1 MTLTR
6 QVGAASRS
14 RMLVAHTAL
23 ETRLLLRNGEQ
34 LLLLLVIPLTLLLL
48 LSQLEIV
55 ELPAGSRIDY
65 LTPGLFAL
73 AIMSTAFTGQA
84 VATGYERR
92 YGALRRLATT
102 PLHRSTLIAGKT
114 LTVLAVETLQLA
126 LLAGTALALGW
137 QPLTGP
143 GTLAATGALVIA
155 GTAAFSGL
163 GLLLAGTLRAEA
175 TLAAANLVYLV
186 LLLVGGVIVPLDRF
200 PAGLQPVL
208 EVLPIALLADGL
220 RGALGPAGTG
230 VSPWPAVAGLVA
242 WAVVGIAAAA
252 ATFRWD

>member
-1 MTLTR
+1 ML
-6 QVGAASRS
+6 AAQ
-14 RMLVAHTAL
+14 TAL

-34 LLLLLVIPLTLLLL
+34 LLLLLVIPMMLMLL
-48 LSQLEIV
+48 LSQVEIV
-55 ELPAGSRIDY
+55 ELPAGSRIDF
-65 LTPGLFAL
+65 LAPGLIAL

-102 PLHRSTLIAGKT
+102 PLRRSTLVAGKT
-114 LTVLAVETLQLA
+114 LTVLAVEALQLA

-137 QPLTGP
+137 QSQTRP
-143 GTLAATGALVIA
+143 GSLAATGALVIA

-175 TLAAANLVYLV
+175 TLAAANLIYLV
-186 LLLVGGVIVPLDRF
+186 LLLVGGVIVPVDRF
-200 PAGLQPVL
+200 PAGVQPVL
-208 EVLPIALLADGL
+208 ELLPIALLTDGL
-220 RGALGPAGTG
+220 RGSLGPAGAG
-230 VSPWPAVAGLVA
+230 GSPWLAAAGLLVWAAVA
-242 WAVVGIAAAA
+242 IAAAA

>member
-1 MTLTR
+1 MTLTPLP
-6 QVGAASRS
+6 GAGSRP
-14 RMLVAHTAL
+14 RMLVTHTAL
-23 ETRLLLRNGEQ
+23 ETKLLLRNGEQ
-34 LLLLLVIPLTLLLL
+34 LLLLLVIPMMLLLL

-55 ELPAGSRIDY
+55 ELPGPRIDF
-65 LTPGLFAL
+65 LTPGLIAL

-102 PLHRSTLIAGKT
+102 PLGRSTLVAGKT
-114 LTVLAVETLQLA
+114 LTVLAVEALQLA
-126 LLAGTALALGW
+126 LLAGTAIALGW
-137 QPLTGP
+137 QPQTGL
-143 GTLAATGALVIA
+143 GSLVATGALVIA

-200 PAGLQPVL
+200 PAAVQPVL
-208 EVLPIALLADGL
+208 ELLPIALLTNGL

-230 VSPWPAVAGLVA
+230 ESPWLAAAGLLVWVAVA
-242 WAVVGIAAAA
+242 IAAAA

>member
-1 MTLTR
+1 MTLTPLP
-6 QVGAASRS
+6 GAGSRP
-14 RMLVAHTAL
+14 RMLATHTAL
-23 ETRLLLRNGEQ
+23 ETKLLLRNGEQ
-34 LLLLLVIPLTLLLL
+34 LLLLLVIPMMLLLL

-55 ELPAGSRIDY
+55 ELPPGPRIDF
-65 LTPGLFAL
+65 LTPGLIAL

-102 PLHRSTLIAGKT
+102 PLGRSTLVAGKT
-114 LTVLAVETLQLA
+114 LTVLAVEALQLA
-126 LLAGTALALGW
+126 LLAGTAIALGW
-137 QPLTGP
+137 QPQTGL
-143 GTLAATGALVIA
+143 GSLAATGALVIA

-200 PAGLQPVL
+200 PAAVQPVL
-208 EVLPIALLADGL
+208 ELLPIALLTDGL

-230 VSPWPAVAGLVA
+230 ESPWLAAAGLLVWAAVA
-242 WAVVGIAAAA
+242 IAAAA
-252 ATFRWD
+252 VTLRWD

>member
-1 MTLTR
+1 MTLTA
-6 QVGAASRS
+6 QPGVASRP
-14 RMLVAHTAL
+14 RMLAAHTSL

-34 LLLLLVIPLTLLLL
+34 LLLLLVIPMMLLLL

-55 ELPAGSRIDY
+55 ELPAGRPIDF

-73 AIMSTAFTGQA
+73 AIMSTAFTSQA

-102 PLHRSTLIAGKT
+102 PLRRSTLIAGKT
-114 LTVLAVETLQLA
+114 LTVLAVEALQLA

-137 QPLTGP
+137 RPLAGP

-163 GLLLAGTLRAEA
+163 GLLLAGILRAEA

-200 PAGLQPVL
+200 PAGLQPAL
-208 EVLPIALLADGL
+208 EVLPIALLTDGL
-220 RGALGPAGTG
+220 RGALGPAGMG
-230 VSPWPAVAGLVA
+230 GAPWPAVAGLVA
-242 WAVVGIAAAA
+242 WAIVAITAAA

>member
-1 MTLTR
+1 MTLTPLPS
-6 QVGAASRS
+6 AASRP
-14 RMLVAHTAL
+14 RMLAAHTAL
-23 ETRLLLRNGEQ
+23 ETKLLLRNGEQ
-34 LLLLLVIPLTLLLL
+34 LLLLLVIPMTLLLL

-55 ELPAGSRIDY
+55 ELPAGRRIDF
-65 LTPGLFAL
+65 LAPGLIAL

-102 PLHRSTLIAGKT
+102 PLRRSTLIAGKT
-114 LTVLAVETLQLA
+114 LTVLAVEALQLA

-137 QPLTGP
+137 QPKTGP
-143 GTLAATGALVIA
+143 GSLAATGALVIT

-175 TLAAANLVYLV
+175 TLAAANLIYLV
-186 LLLVGGVIVPLDRF
+186 LLLVGGVIVPVDRF
-200 PAGLQPVL
+200 PAGVQPLL
-208 EVLPIALLADGL
+208 ELLPIALLTDGL

-230 VSPWPAVAGLVA
+230 GSPWLATAGLLVWAGVA
-242 WAVVGIAAAA
+242 ITAAAA
-252 ATFRWD
+252 MFRWD